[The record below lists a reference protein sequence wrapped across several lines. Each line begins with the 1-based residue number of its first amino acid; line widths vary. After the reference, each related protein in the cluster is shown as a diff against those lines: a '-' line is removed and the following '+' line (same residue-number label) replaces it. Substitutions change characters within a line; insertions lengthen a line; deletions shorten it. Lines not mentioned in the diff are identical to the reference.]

1 MINEEQENDSLDSSN
16 SEDLSNLL
24 NASPEISQYS
34 SPNFADEHSF
44 EETTTKSQCR
54 YQQNSASVS
63 GTSPVFNQRHNARLS
78 TSPTEWYQRGVS
90 LTKCDVS
97 PFTAN
102 PDWNLM
108 YRS

>member
-1 MINEEQENDSLDSSN
+1 MINEEQENDSLDSPDS
-16 SEDLSNLL
+16 DALSNLL
-24 NASPEISQYS
+24 NASPESHYS

-44 EETTTKSQCR
+44 EETATKSQCR

-63 GTSPVFNQRHNARLS
+63 GTSPVFNQGHKPRLS
-78 TSPTEWYQRGVS
+78 ASPTEWYQRGVS

-102 PDWNLM
+102 PDWNSM